1 MADTG
6 ATTRLEERVE
16 RVEALMTGFRHL
28 MDQWVAEDT
37 LSAAP
42 PGKTP
47 ARTRARRVVPQQ
59 LCTCTCDDDFCLNC
73 PLMVA
78 ARKDT
83 ERAAAAPAAT
93 TGFGLPREK
102 RKFVHVN
109 RPASAQGSE
118 EAEGA
123 GPRRALGCFPTAADV
138 KAPEG
143 CACDSGAGAA
153 CACMR

>member
-6 ATTRLEERVE
+6 AAVRLEERVE
-16 RVEALMTGFRHL
+16 RVEALMAGFREL
-28 MDQWVAEDT
+28 MDKWVAEDT
-37 LSAAP
+37 LAAAP

-47 ARTRARRVVPQQ
+47 VRTRARCVIPQQ
-59 LCTCTCDDDFCLNC
+59 LCTCTCDDDMCLNC

-83 ERAAAAPAAT
+83 ERAAAT

-109 RPASAQGSE
+109 RPASAPGSE
-118 EAEGA
+118 EAEGL
-123 GPRRALGCFPTAADV
+123 GPRRALGCFPTAAGV

-143 CACDSGAGAA
+143 CACGSGAGAA